1 MFNRSL
7 QAQLAQLKAMDERG
21 VSGLWSSIHDLEWRL
36 QQRSLRWQL
45 YRFTLFVQSKLGY
58 S

>member
-7 QAQLAQLKAMDERG
+7 KAQLARLKALDERG
-21 VSGLWSSIHDLEWRL
+21 VPGLWGAINDLEWRL

-45 YRFTLFVQSKLGY
+45 YRFTVYVQKKLGY

>member
-7 QAQLAQLKAMDERG
+7 QAQLAQLKAMDEIG
-21 VSGLWSSIHDLEWRL
+21 VAGLWDSINDLEWRL

-45 YRFTLFVQSKLGY
+45 YRFTAYVQNRLGY

>member
-7 QAQLAQLKAMDERG
+7 QARLAKLEALADDG
-21 VSGLWSSIHDLEWRL
+21 VPGLWGQIQELEWRL

-45 YRFTLFVQSKLGY
+45 YRFTVFVQSKLGY